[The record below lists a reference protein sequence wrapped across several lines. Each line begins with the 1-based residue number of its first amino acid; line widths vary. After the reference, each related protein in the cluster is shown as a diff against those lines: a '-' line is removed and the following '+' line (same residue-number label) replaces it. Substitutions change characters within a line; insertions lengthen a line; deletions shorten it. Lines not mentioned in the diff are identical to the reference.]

1 MLMLFVASIIG
12 VAQNAPINFET
23 GGQGASWTWT
33 VFENSTNPALDIV
46 ANPNATGAN
55 TSATVAKFTALQAG
69 NPWAGCES
77 AHGTTN
83 LGPFVLDATNSIIKI
98 KVWKTVISDVGIKL
112 IAASGWA
119 LPEIKVANTLT
130 NQWEELT
137 FDFSNYTNPPAAEGQ
152 YDQIAI
158 FPDFNLAG
166 RTQDNIIYFDEITF
180 GAGTPPPA
188 PMTAAPT
195 PTRNS
200 ADVTSVYSNAYTN
213 LSGVNFNPNWGQS
226 TVVADVLIQ
235 GNNTLKYTNLNY
247 QGIDIGA
254 SIDVTN
260 RQFLHLDIW
269 SVSSTALNVFLISTG
284 PTETAFALTVPTS
297 GWSSVDI
304 PLAAFS
310 PVALNDVI
318 QFKFDGNGE
327 FYMDNLY
334 FYSATIPSPTV
345 AAPTP
350 THAPSNV
357 ISIYSDAYTALA
369 GTNLNPGWGQAT
381 VVSEVQI
388 QGNNTMKYS
397 NLNYQG
403 IELAGN
409 TDVTSM
415 EFLHID
421 VWSALST
428 GLNIFL
434 ISPGPVE
441 KAYAIT
447 VPTSG
452 WSSIDIPLTTFSP
465 VALNSVFQLKFDGNG
480 EFYMDNLLFYR
491 NPVSVNEVQ
500 ANQTEL
506 NVFPNPAQQGTL
518 VKLNKTVKQI
528 EVVDLQGKT
537 IWVGQQNSIET
548 AQLSKGI
555 YLVKSLS
562 VDNKMEVTKLVIQ

>member
-1 MLMLFVASIIG
+1 MLMLFVASMIG

-33 VFENSTNPALDIV
+33 VFENNTNPPLDIV
-46 ANPNATGAN
+46 ANPNVAGAN

-137 FDFSNYTNPPAAEGQ
+137 FDFSNYTNPPTAEGQ

-188 PMTAAPT
+188 PMTPAPT

-200 ADVTSVYSNAYTN
+200 ADVTSIYSNAYTN
-213 LSGVNFNPNWGQS
+213 LSGVDLNPNWGQS

-247 QGIDIGA
+247 QGIDLGG
-254 SIDVTN
+254 SLDVTN

-269 SVSSTALNVFLISTG
+269 SATSTALNVFLISTG
-284 PTETAFALTVPTS
+284 PIETAFALTVPTA

-334 FYSATIPSPTV
+334 FYSATIPTPTA

-350 THAPSNV
+350 THAASNV

-369 GTNLNPGWGQAT
+369 GSNLNPGWGQST
-381 VVSEVQI
+381 VVTEVQL

-428 GLNIFL
+428 ALNVYL

-447 VPTSG
+447 VPTTG
-452 WSSIDIPLTTFSP
+452 WSSIDIPLSTFSP
-465 VALNSVFQLKFDGNG
+465 VALNSVIQFKFDGNG

-491 NPVSVNEVQ
+491 NPVSVNEVE
-500 ANQTEL
+500 ANQKEL
-506 NVFPNPAQQGTL
+506 SVFPNPAQQGTL

-537 IWVGQQNSIET
+537 IWVGQQNNIET